1 VTPPGQRQ
9 RARPAALPGATVA
22 AIRTQAVEDQQSV
35 VDLIQRL
42 VRVPSQ
48 GGVDPYDLILDLLA
62 GWLSERGLSPR
73 YLLDDGGAKI
83 GLACDVA
90 GARPV
95 PRYVLDAC
103 VDTAPVGD
111 ERTWRHPPLSGV
123 IEDGWLYGRGA
134 ADCKAG
140 AAIFAHVA
148 ARLHQQAAR
157 LHGTLTLLYDAD
169 EHTGRFGGA
178 KRYFAGPGRPGDV
191 AGVMIGYP
199 GLSKVVVGG
208 RGFLRAVLT
217 VRGEAAHSG
226 DGRPADGNNAVEKAA
241 LLVRALGRYST
252 PGAVDPELGLVPKLT
267 VTAIAGGEGY
277 SVIPDRCQVHVD
289 VRLTKRFDVTAA
301 ATLLERVVSTVDRRC
316 PAAGPTEIRY
326 EESWPAYQLDESA
339 PVRVALLEAATQQLG
354 RTPRAKVVGPSNIG
368 CYLASLGIEA
378 TAGFG
383 VAYRGLHAAD
393 ECIELATI
401 PAVQATYHQAV
412 LQLLWPAAMADGPM
426 RRSGH

>member
-1 VTPPGQRQ
+1 MILPSQRP

-35 VDLIQRL
+35 IDLIQRL
-42 VRVPSQ
+42 VRVPSR
-48 GGVDPYDLILDLLA
+48 GGIDPYDLVLDLLA
-62 GWLSERGLSPR
+62 GWLVERGLSPR
-73 YLLDDGGAKI
+73 YLLDDGNTKV
-83 GLACDVA
+83 GLMCDVA
-90 GARPV
+90 GSRSG

-111 ERTWRHPPLSGV
+111 ERTWRHPPMSGV

-140 AAIFAHVA
+140 AAVFAHVA
-148 ARLHQQAAR
+148 VRVSQQAAG
-157 LHGTLTLLYDAD
+157 LCGTLTLLYDAD

-178 KRYFAGPGRPGDV
+178 KRYFGGPERPGDV

-208 RGFLRAVLT
+208 RGFLRAMLT
-217 VRGEAAHSG
+217 VRGQAAHSG

-241 LLVRALGRYST
+241 LLVRALGRYRT

-277 SVIPDRCQVHVD
+277 SVVPDRCQVHVD
-289 VRLTKRFDVTAA
+289 VRLTKRFDATTAA
-301 ATLLERVVSTVDRRC
+301 ALLERVVSAVDRRC
-316 PAAGPTEIRY
+316 PAAGPTDIHY
-326 EESWPAYQLDESA
+326 EESWPAYQLDEAA
-339 PVRVALLEAATQQLG
+339 PVRVALLEAATQHLG
-354 RTPRAKVVGPSNIG
+354 RSPRAKVVGPSNIG
-368 CYLASLGIEA
+368 CYLASLSIDA

-401 PAVQATYHQAV
+401 PAVQAVYHQAV
-412 LQLLWPAAMADGPM
+412 LGLLSPTATADQAAVH
-426 RRSGH
+426 S

>member
-1 VTPPGQRQ
+1 VTLPGQRQ
-9 RARPAALPGATVA
+9 RATPAALPGATVA
-22 AIRTQAVEDQQSV
+22 AIRAQAVEDQQSV
-35 VDLIQRL
+35 TDLIQRL

-48 GGVDPYDLILDLLA
+48 GGVDPYDPILELLA
-62 GWLSERGLSPR
+62 GWLSERELSPR
-73 YLLDDGGAKI
+73 CLLDDSGAKV
-83 GLACDVA
+83 GLVCDVA
-90 GARPV
+90 GARPG

-111 ERTWRHPPLSGV
+111 VRTWRHPPMSGV

-148 ARLHQQAAR
+148 ARLHRQAAS

-169 EHTGRFGGA
+169 EHTGSFGGA
-178 KRYFAGPGRPGDV
+178 KRYFAGPDRPADV

-208 RGFLRAVLT
+208 RGFLRAMLT
-217 VRGEAAHSG
+217 VRGQAAHSG
-226 DGRPADGNNAVEKAA
+226 DGQPADSHNAVEKAA
-241 LLVRALGRYST
+241 LLVRALSRYRT

-277 SVIPDRCQVHVD
+277 SVVPDRCQVHVD
-289 VRLTKRFDVTAA
+289 LRLTTRFDAA
-301 ATLLERVVSTVDRRC
+301 AGAALLERVVGSVDRRC
-316 PAAGPTEIRY
+316 PAAGPTEVRY
-326 EESWPAYQLDESA
+326 EETWPAYQLDASA
-339 PVRVALLEAATQQLG
+339 PVRVALLDAATQQLG

-412 LQLLWPAAMADGPM
+412 LGLLSPATTADQPAAP
-426 RRSGH
+426 S

>member
-1 VTPPGQRQ
+1 VTPSGQRQ
-9 RARPAALPGATVA
+9 RAGPAALPAATVA
-22 AIRTQAVEDQQSV
+22 AIRAQAAEDQQSV
-35 VDLIQRL
+35 TDLIQRL
-42 VRVPSQ
+42 VRVPSR
-48 GGVDPYDLILDLLA
+48 GGVDPYDPVLDLLA
-62 GWLSERGLSPR
+62 GWLWERGLAPR
-73 YLLDDGGAKI
+73 YLLDDGGAKV
-83 GLACDVA
+83 GLVCDIA
-90 GARPV
+90 GARPG

-111 ERTWRHPPLSGV
+111 ERTWRHPPMSGV

-140 AAIFAHVA
+140 AAMFAHVA
-148 ARLHQQAAR
+148 VRLHQQAAG
-157 LHGTLTLLYDAD
+157 LHGILTLLYDAD

-178 KRYFAGPGRPGDV
+178 KRYFAGPDRPGDV

-208 RGFLRAVLT
+208 RGFLRAALT
-217 VRGEAAHSG
+217 VRGQAAHSG
-226 DGRPADGNNAVEKAA
+226 DGRPADGHNAVDKAA
-241 LLVRALGRYST
+241 LLVRALGRYRT
-252 PGAVDPELGLVPKLT
+252 PGEVDPELGLVPKLT
-267 VTAIAGGEGY
+267 VTAIGGGEGY

-289 VRLTKRFDVTAA
+289 VRLTKRFDAA
-301 ATLLERVVSTVDRRC
+301 AAAALLERVVSAVDRRC
-316 PAAGPTEIRY
+316 PAAGPTEIGY
-326 EESWPAYQLDESA
+326 EESWPAYQLDEEA

-354 RTPRAKVVGPSNIG
+354 RSPRAKVVGPSNIG

-412 LQLLWPAAMADGPM
+412 LGLLSPATMADQPAAH
-426 RRSGH
+426 S

>member
-1 VTPPGQRQ
+1 VTLPGQRQ
-9 RARPAALPGATVA
+9 RPRPAALPGAMVA
-22 AIRTQAVEDQQSV
+22 AIRAQAAEDQQSV
-35 VDLIQRL
+35 TDLIQRL
-42 VRVPSQ
+42 VRMPSR
-48 GGVDPYDLILDLLA
+48 GGVDPYDPILELLA
-62 GWLSERGLSPR
+62 GWLSERGLSSR
-73 YLLDDGGAKI
+73 SLLDDGGAKV
-83 GLACDVA
+83 GLVCDVA
-90 GARPV
+90 GARPG

-111 ERTWRHPPLSGV
+111 ERTWRHPPMSGV

-148 ARLHQQAAR
+148 VLVHQQAAG
-157 LHGTLTLLYDAD
+157 LHGTLTLLYDVD

-178 KRYFAGPGRPGDV
+178 KRYFAGPDRPGDV

-199 GLSKVVVGG
+199 GLSKVVVGS

-217 VRGEAAHSG
+217 VRGQAAHSG
-226 DGRPADGNNAVEKAA
+226 DGQPADGNNAVEKAA
-241 LLVRALGRYST
+241 LLVRALSRYRT
-252 PGAVDPELGLVPKLT
+252 PGTVDPELGLVPKLT
-267 VTAIAGGEGY
+267 VTAIAGGESY
-277 SVIPDRCQVHVD
+277 SVVPDRCQVHVD
-289 VRLTKRFDVTAA
+289 VRLTTRFDATAA
-301 ATLLERVVSTVDRRC
+301 AALLERVVGAVDRRC
-316 PAAGPTEIRY
+316 PAAGPTEIHY
-326 EESWPAYQLDESA
+326 EESWPAYQLDAAA

-354 RTPRAKVVGPSNIG
+354 RSPRAKVVGPSNIG

-393 ECIELATI
+393 ERIELATI

-412 LQLLWPAAMADGPM
+412 LGLLSPATAADQPAAH
-426 RRSGH
+426 S

>member
-22 AIRTQAVEDQQSV
+22 AVHAQAVEDHQSV
-35 VDLIQRL
+35 TELIQRL

-48 GGVDPYDLILDLLA
+48 GGVDPYDPILDLLA
-62 GWLSERGLSPR
+62 GWLSERDLSPR
-73 YLLDDGGAKI
+73 YLLDDGGAKV
-83 GLACDVA
+83 GLVCDVA
-90 GARPV
+90 SARPG

-111 ERTWRHPPLSGV
+111 ERTWRHRPMSGV

-140 AAIFAHVA
+140 AAIFAHA
-148 ARLHQQAAR
+148 AVRLHRQAAG
-157 LHGTLTLLYDAD
+157 LCGTLTLLYDAD

-178 KRYFAGPGRPGDV
+178 KRYFAGPDRPGDV

-208 RGFLRAVLT
+208 RGFLRAMLT
-217 VRGEAAHSG
+217 VRGQSAHSG
-226 DGRPADGNNAVEKAA
+226 DGRPDDGNNAVDKAA
-241 LLVRALGRYST
+241 LLVRALSRYRT

-277 SVIPDRCQVHVD
+277 SVVPDRCEVQVD
-289 VRLTKRFDVTAA
+289 VRLTKRFDATAGA
-301 ATLLERVVSTVDRRC
+301 ALLERVVSAVDRRC
-316 PAAGPTEIRY
+316 PAAGLTEVRY

-354 RTPRAKVVGPSNIG
+354 RPPQARVVGPSNIG

-412 LQLLWPAAMADGPM
+412 LGLLSPATTADQPPA
-426 RRSGH
+426 HP